1 MLHVGAGQ
9 EFESIGAAVA
19 AAKDGNVVMVHGGVY
34 RERVVVNKPI
44 TVVAADGEEPIIDG
58 GYSREWAKISGT
70 GWRDLKYRAPAA
82 TMGDGFS
89 VRSNKVM
96 IIGFRIVNCV
106 NGVSVGA
113 FDTVTIRDLDIEH
126 VYNTGVLVNGTTGK
140 ARDIVVENVRVN
152 VASVRLFDGSRVY
165 SDPQGVS
172 GVLKFGNC
180 ENVVVRNCQAL
191 RGFGEGINIG
201 KGAVNVEVSGCL
213 VVDSQHKGIYVNR
226 SKQVRIIG
234 NIVAFTGDPGHDWIK
249 QSHPA
254 GIGVNDETA
263 RGNYGDSSD
272 ITVENNLVIDAGILL
287 QITGDDP
294 QGVYTVRGNTFI
306 WGPYA
311 RKGVQIGGPYKGEVR
326 GNLFHVTPGA
336 TITTGNPAGL
346 AWGDNRWS
354 IAPPVKWRGEGDVY
368 GDLGLKAPD
377 VMPTAEHDGYGMG
390 GWVSI
395 DVANYRPVEEPE
407 PPDPPVDPDPPPVP
421 DYASIIESLERH
433 LERLEDASVALVGVE
448 LAVDEAIVDTHELI
462 DRLRTAAGYIQ
473 KESK

>member
-1 MLHVGAGQ
+1 MILTVGENEAYQ
-9 EFESIGAAVA
+9 SIGAAIA
-19 AAKDGNVVMVHGGVY
+19 AANAGDTVVVRGGVY
-34 RERVVVNKPI
+34 RERVVVNKAI
-44 TVVAADGEEPIIDG
+44 SLIAAEGEQPVIDG

-96 IIGFRIVNCV
+96 IIGFRIINCV

-140 ARDIVVENVRVN
+140 ARNITVENVRVN
-152 VASVRLFDGSRVY
+152 VASVRLFDGSRVH

-201 KGAVNVEVSGCL
+201 KDAFNVLIDGCL

-272 ITVENNLVIDAGILL
+272 ITIENNLVIDAGILL

-294 QGVYTVRGNTFI
+294 QGIYTVKGNTFI

-311 RKGVQIGGPYKGEVR
+311 RKGVQIGGPYKGEVK

-336 TITTGNPAGL
+336 TVVTGNPAGL
-346 AWGDNRWS
+346 TWGDNRWS
-354 IAPPVKWRGEGDVY
+354 IAPPAKWRGEGDVY

-377 VMPTAEHDGYGMG
+377 IMPTAEHDGYGMG
-390 GWVSI
+390 TWI
-395 DVANYRPVEEPE
+395 DIDPANYRPIGAPEPPVE
-407 PPDPPVDPDPPPVP
+407 PPDPPDEPDPPTPP
-421 DYASIIESLERH
+421 DYASIIKVLERH
-433 LERLEDASVALVGVE
+433 LARLEDAG
-448 LAVDEAIVDTHELI
+448 LAVGAAIVDTHELI